1 MITMREARLRLAVN
15 NMRIVCRDGEYRV
28 SYAELMG
35 GDRDEASAYYTDDL
49 EDAVLTGAAMRRRF
63 ALAA

>member
-1 MITMREARLRLAVN
+1 MITMREAKQRLALNGMSFRKTEAGDFRVAFAE
-15 NMRIVCRDGEYRV
+15 VRDNEP
-28 SYAELMG
+28 
-35 GDRDEASAYYTDDL
+35 SAYYTDDL